1 MATKVLTP
9 LTIQEEFV
17 LRVLQTNRK
26 DKIMQYAPVI
36 VLAVMVL
43 LFSALLGTSFASADN
58 FRNILNQLAIPL
70 MVALGL
76 TFVIILGSI
85 DLSIDG
91 TIAMSA
97 SFLGV
102 LVLNSTTD
110 FNLGFG
116 AVLVAVGSSVLV
128 GLIVGTIHVHLR
140 IPSFMVSFAFLHIC
154 RGFGLMSYRGH
165 RPTMLDEAFLAIPTT
180 YFMGI
185 PFITWV
191 SLIVLLFCIF
201 IQEFTAFG
209 RYIYAVGTD
218 ETVLK
223 SVGVSV
229 NAVKIKVFALA
240 GLCFGLAGV
249 LAAIRNPLGGGVGVV
264 GTGLMF
270 PAQAAVVAGGTALAG
285 GKGGVIQT
293 IVGVLIITVLENGL
307 LILGVSPYI
316 RTGVQGLIILAAVI
330 LTVAR
335 GAKVISK

>member
-1 MATKVLTP
+1 MAIKVLTP
-9 LTIQEEFV
+9 MTIHEEFA
-17 LRVLQTNRK
+17 LKVLQTNRK
-26 DKIMQYAPVI
+26 DRTMSFAPVI
-36 VLAVMVL
+36 VLAAL
-43 LFSALLGTSFASADN
+43 IFLFSALLGTSFASAAN
-58 FRNILNQLAIPL
+58 FTAILNQLAIPL
-70 MVALGL
+70 VVALGL
-76 TFVIILGSI
+76 TFVIMLGSI

-91 TIAMSA
+91 TIAMAA

-102 LVLNSTTD
+102 LVLNSSTNFD
-110 FNLGFG
+110 LGIIAVPIAIG
-116 AVLVAVGSSVLV
+116 ASIVIGF
-128 GLIVGTIHVHLR
+128 IVGTIHVHLR

-154 RGFGLMSYRGH
+154 RGIGLMSYGGQ
-165 RPTMLDEAFLAIPTT
+165 RPMILDEAFRAIPTT
-180 YFMGI
+180 FFLGI

-191 SLIVLLFCIF
+191 SLVVLLICIF

-240 GLCFGLAGV
+240 GFCFGVAGV
-249 LAAIRNPLGGGVGVV
+249 LAAIRNPLGGGIGVV

-285 GKGGVIQT
+285 GKGGVLQT
-293 IVGVLIITVLENGL
+293 IVGVLIITILENGL